1 MKLKFNRK
9 PIQIAKRLNKEE
21 TEEKLVKFSALSPE
35 ELMEEFKTS
44 EGGLTKDLVQKRT
57 EEYGKNELNQSDEDS
72 WYKRL
77 FEAFINP
84 FTLVLLLLAI
94 VSFVTDFLIAKPG
107 EKELTTVIIIAT
119 MVTLSAILKFIQ
131 EGKSNNAGKQL
142 KAMIKTTSTVIRDN
156 KEYEVPIEDLVPGDV
171 IRLMAGDM
179 IPADVRII
187 SAKDLFISQASM
199 TGESEP
205 VEKFAN
211 LKNNKLRLTNYIEAQ
226 NLAFMGTNVISGS
239 ATAIVIIT
247 GDDTQIGTIANTV
260 TEKRELT
267 SFDEGVNAVSVLLI
281 KFMMIMVPIVFLI
294 NGITKGNWLNA
305 LLFGISIAVGLTPEM
320 LPMIVTTNLAKGA
333 LSMSKSKTIVK
344 NLNSIQNF
352 GAIDVLCTDK
362 TGTITEDKIIL
373 ERHLDIHGN
382 EDIRVLRHG
391 YLVSYF
397 QTGLKNLLDQAILD
411 HGRQNGLKTLNEAY
425 EKVDEIP
432 FDFTRRRMSVVLK
445 DNNEK
450 TQMITKGAVEEM
462 LDICTFAE
470 YQGEVV
476 ELTEEIK
483 EEILE
488 TVKDLN
494 GVGMRVIAVAQKTQ
508 PSPEGIFSVQD
519 ESDMVLMGYIGFL
532 DPPKQ
537 SSVEAIKAL
546 KEYGVDVKVLTGDN
560 EKVTRHVCNQVGIS
574 VDNILLGHQVEVM
587 TNEELKVEVE
597 RTSIFAKL
605 SPQQKARIVS
615 ILRENGHVVGFMG
628 DGINDAPAMRKADIG
643 ISVDTAVDI
652 AKESADV
659 ILLEKDLMVLEKGI
673 VEGRKTFANI
683 VKYIKMTASSNF
695 GNMFSVLVASALLPF
710 LPMLPVQ
717 LLILNLIYDISCI
730 SIPWD
735 NVDEEYLKVPRK
747 WNADSIGSFMRWI
760 GPTSSIFDI
769 LTYIVL
775 FFVICPMITGGHY
788 WSPGVDKELFM
799 MAFNAGWFI
808 ESLWTQTL
816 VIHMIRTPK
825 IPFIQSN
832 ASTQLTVFTTIGII
846 IGTLIP
852 YIPFGTALDMY
863 PMPAVYFAWLALIIV
878 GYMVVVTI
886 FKKIYIKKYGE
897 LL

>member
-21 TEEKLVKFSALSPE
+21 TEEKLVKFSALSTE
-35 ELMEEFKTS
+35 ELMEEFNTS

-119 MVTLSAILKFIQ
+119 MVTLSAMLKFIQ

-462 LDICTFAE
+462 LEICTFAE
-470 YQGEVV
+470 YKGEVV

-587 TNEELKVEVE
+587 TDEDLKVEVE

-775 FFVICPMITGGHY
+775 FFVICPMITGGQY

-825 IPFIQSN
+825 IPFIQSS

-886 FKKIYIKKYGE
+886 FKKMYIKKYGE